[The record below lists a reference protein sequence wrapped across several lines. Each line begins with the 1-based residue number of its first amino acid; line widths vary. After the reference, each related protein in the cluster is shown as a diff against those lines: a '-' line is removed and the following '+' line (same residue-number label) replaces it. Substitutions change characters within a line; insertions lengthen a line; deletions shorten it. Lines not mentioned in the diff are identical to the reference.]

1 MEVFLIMEEFS
12 KRTWAQIDLDALEY
26 NFKSIKS
33 KLKKDTKVLCV
44 LKADAY
50 GHGAGFLVKEYEK
63 MGADWYG
70 VSNLDEAIELRK
82 NGAKKPI
89 LIFGYTPS
97 NMAHLLYKYDISQ
110 ALFSL
115 EYAQKLHEKC
125 KSKNLKLKVHLKI
138 DTGMSRIG
146 FFAQTKENIEK
157 SLQEIIEIKETMPE
171 LELEGMFTHFSVSDD
186 ITNNRRY
193 TIKQYDNFMS
203 MAKKLES
210 SGIKIPLKHCC
221 NSGGII
227 NFPEMHLD
235 MVRAGVI
242 LYGLHPSKETE
253 NKIDLKPVMQLKTV
267 ISQVKTIPKDV
278 SISYGRTFVSKKEM
292 KIASVAIGYADG
304 YSLKFSNKAEMIVS
318 GKRAPIV
325 GRVCMDQ
332 LMLDVSNI
340 GGVHEGDI
348 VTVFGKDGDQ
358 TITVDELADLI
369 GTINYEIICL
379 IGKRVPRVYVK
390 GGEVVGR
397 ISYI

>member
-1 MEVFLIMEEFS
+1 MDEFS

-33 KLKKDTKVLCV
+33 KLKKDTKILCV

-50 GHGAGFLVKEYEK
+50 GHGAGFLVQEYEK

-70 VSNLDEAIELRK
+70 VSNLDEAVQLRK
-82 NGAKKPI
+82 SGAKKPI

-115 EYAQKLHEKC
+115 EYAKKLHNEC
-125 KSKNLKLKVHLKI
+125 ESKNLKLKVHLKI

-146 FFAQTKENIEK
+146 FFSQTPENIEK
-157 SLQEIIEIKETMPE
+157 SVQEIMKIKETMPK
-171 LELEGMFTHFSVSDD
+171 LEIEGMFTHFSVSDD
-186 ITNNRRY
+186 MTNNREY
-193 TIKQYDNFMS
+193 TLKQHDNFKT
-203 MAKKLES
+203 MAQKLEEK
-210 SGIKIPLKHCC
+210 GINIPLKHCC

-227 NFPEMHLD
+227 NFPEMQMD

-242 LYGLHPSKETE
+242 LYGLHPSDETK

-278 SISYGRTFVSKKEM
+278 SISYGRTFISQKEM

-304 YSLKFSNKAEMIVS
+304 YSLRFSNKAEMIVK
-318 GKRAPIV
+318 GKRVSIV

-340 GGVHEGDI
+340 SDVVEGDV
-348 VTVFGKDGDQ
+348 VTVFGKDGKEE
-358 TITVDELADLI
+358 ITVDELAELI

-390 GGEVVGR
+390 NGDIIGR
-397 ISYI
+397 VSYI

>member
-26 NFKSIKS
+26 NFKSIES

-70 VSNLDEAIELRK
+70 VSNLDEAIERRK

-115 EYAQKLHEKC
+115 EYAQKLHEEC

-186 ITNNRRY
+186 VTNNRRY

-304 YSLKFSNKAEMIVS
+304 YSLRFSNKAEMIVS

>member
-115 EYAQKLHEKC
+115 EYAQKLHEEC

-171 LELEGMFTHFSVSDD
+171 LKLEGMFTHFSVSDD

-227 NFPEMHLD
+227 NFPEMQLD

-278 SISYGRTFVSKKEM
+278 SISYGRTFVSEKEM

-304 YSLKFSNKAEMIVS
+304 YSLRFSNKAEMIVL
-318 GKRAPIV
+318 GRRVPIV

-369 GTINYEIICL
+369 ETINYEIICL

>member
-304 YSLKFSNKAEMIVS
+304 YSLRFSNKAEMIVS